1 MLKQK
6 TKVMENRI
14 PKETILRASEIK
26 QQMEIE
32 DFEKE
37 ISALKKEIYSH
48 NETLSQGDS
57 SAAERTEVLQRY
69 ESEVG
74 FLKEELEILQGID
87 PNSEMSQVAPGA
99 VVVTNQRTFFISVS
113 IEQVEV
119 NGQDIFG
126 LSTKAPIFQSLRG
139 KKVGDKFDF
148 NGIHY
153 EIQDVY

>member
-1 MLKQK
+1 MG
-6 TKVMENRI
+6 TRI
-14 PKETILRASEIK
+14 PKESILRASEIK
-26 QQMEIE
+26 QQLEIE

-48 NETLSQGDS
+48 AETLSQGDN

-69 ESEVG
+69 ENEVG
-74 FLKEELEILQGID
+74 FLKEELELLDRID
-87 PNSEMSQVAPGA
+87 PDSELEEIGVGS
-99 VVVTNQRTFFISVS
+99 VVVTDQRVFFISVS

-119 NGQDIFG
+119 NGQKVFG
-126 LSTKAPIFQSLRG
+126 LSTKAPIFQALRG
-139 KKVGDKFDF
+139 KKAGDSIDF

>member
-1 MLKQK
+1 M
-6 TKVMENRI
+6 
-14 PKETILRASEIK
+14 PKRPEKSSIIHACIIK
-26 QQMEIE
+26 QQLEIE

-48 NETLSQGDS
+48 NETPSQGDS

-87 PNSEMSQVAPGA
+87 PNSEISQVAPGA